1 MLCDLRDRENL
12 GIPPVDQE
20 VRHALRI
27 ADCAYALELGRNMF
41 EGPPSGFDDLA
52 KAFRAG

>member
-52 KAFRAG
+52 KAFRVG